1 MAEEKEEK
9 KDKKVNVKERLDEVA
24 AKNDQIKMIDEL
36 QNENARLKD
45 QIGKRKRG
53 SRQES
58 SAGRIQGLQTIKNT
72 LGRQFMRG

>member
-24 AKNDQIKMIDEL
+24 AKNEQIKMIDEL

-45 QIGKRKRG
+45 QIGQRKRG
-53 SRQES
+53 SRPQNAAS
-58 SAGRIQGLQTIKNT
+58 RIQGLQSLKNS
-72 LGRQFMRG
+72 LGTQFKN